1 MAAVDAVVGSWR
13 TADIGNYRVE
23 RRSSHGQADLDRDNP
38 RSLHVADLV
47 VWVELRGFEP
57 LTPSMRTRCATGLR
71 YSPKTGSQR
80 SKSIGLA
87 EPAVSRRRPGRR
99 RRRTDRRAGR

>member
-13 TADIGNYRVE
+13 AGDIGNSRVE

-57 LTPSMRTRCATGLR
+57 LTPSMRTWMSHSYGLR
-71 YSPKTGSQR
+71 PIPNSRVKCQVECHSGMLHSVIR
-80 SKSIGLA
+80 SG
-87 EPAVSRRRPGRR
+87 
-99 RRRTDRRAGR
+99 T